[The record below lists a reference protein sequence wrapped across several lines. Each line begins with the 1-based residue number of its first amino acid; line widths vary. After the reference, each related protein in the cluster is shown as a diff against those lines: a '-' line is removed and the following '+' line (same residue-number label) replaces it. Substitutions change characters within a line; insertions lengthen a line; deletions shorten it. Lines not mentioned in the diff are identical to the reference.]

1 MKIEFVV
8 GKEGRM
14 HIIHPIYVFAKLE
27 ITRPYNYKQSMLPLY
42 NEIISIILIERKWC
56 RQHFQNLIKNKE
68 QKTS

>member
-8 GKEGRM
+8 GKECRM

-42 NEIISIILIERKWC
+42 NEIISIILIERKW
-56 RQHFQNLIKNKE
+56 QHFQNLKKNKE
-68 QKTS
+68 QKTG